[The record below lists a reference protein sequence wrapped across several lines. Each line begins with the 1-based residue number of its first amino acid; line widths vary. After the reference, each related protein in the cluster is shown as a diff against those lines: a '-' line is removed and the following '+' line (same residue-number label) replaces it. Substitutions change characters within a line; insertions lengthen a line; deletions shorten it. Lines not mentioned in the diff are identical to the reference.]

1 MTPEQNFFRAM
12 PQLSV
17 LENEQVF
24 ELAKRTTKRKYRKG
38 EYFFF
43 QGGQVEHLY
52 FLEMGKV
59 EIYKSDINGR
69 KLTLWYIEE
78 SEIFCLATVF
88 SLDAFASAEVT
99 ENSLI
104 WVQHRRYCW
113 QRGGFHRYCC
123 FQSGVVSERRI
134 PGILLTKFLISSR
147 ARL

>member
-1 MTPEQNFFRAM
+1 M

-38 EYFFF
+38 EYVFF
-43 QGGQVEHLY
+43 QGDQVEHLY

-88 SLDAFASAEVT
+88 SLDAFVSAEVT
-99 ENSLI
+99 ENSVI
-104 WVQHRRYCW
+104 WVQHRRYC
-113 QRGGFHRYCC
+113 
-123 FQSGVVSERRI
+123 
-134 PGILLTKFLISSR
+134 
-147 ARL
+147 